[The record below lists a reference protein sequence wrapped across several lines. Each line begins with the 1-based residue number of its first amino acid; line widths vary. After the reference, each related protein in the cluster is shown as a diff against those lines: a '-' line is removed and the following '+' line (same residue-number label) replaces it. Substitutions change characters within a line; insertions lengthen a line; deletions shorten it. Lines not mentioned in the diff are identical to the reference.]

1 MLVHLQRR
9 QIIFSSI
16 KEEKN
21 EQTSE
26 KISDFISFSVKKSY
40 FQRRDFLPWFEFHES
55 LAANWISFVNNGQL
69 ENGVGGNFLFYFLL
83 FLELDSLTEKLI
95 CVKRWVTEKLP
106 LEWSRQQPPKD
117 IYLNLS
123 SVHLPHAHMRQLTH
137 FTTLTDIKCRLHC
150 KMITST
156 L

>member
-26 KISDFISFSVKKSY
+26 KNSDFISFSVKKSY

-83 FLELDSLTEKLI
+83 FQELDSLTEKLI
-95 CVKRWVTEKLP
+95 CVKKSVTEKL
-106 LEWSRQQPPKD
+106 LLQCSQQQPPKD
-117 IYLNLS
+117 IY
-123 SVHLPHAHMRQLTH
+123 
-137 FTTLTDIKCRLHC
+137 
-150 KMITST
+150 
-156 L
+156 